1 MLKEIVNLGLL
12 YQKHGLAIVFNIEA
26 SSCAL
31 KDNIQVG
38 SKVGLSSLVQK
49 RFDIVFEEIARK
61 VSESLFLKRLL
72 YFFLI
77 LSTKWKSLLP
87 LPHGHNP
94 QQ

>member
-26 SSCAL
+26 SSCVL
-31 KDNIQVG
+31 KDNTQVG

-61 VSESLFLKRLL
+61 VSESLFPQEAIVLL
-72 YFFLI
+72 SHSFHAMEI
-77 LSTKWKSLLP
+77 SSSSSPWT
-87 LPHGHNP
+87 
-94 QQ
+94 